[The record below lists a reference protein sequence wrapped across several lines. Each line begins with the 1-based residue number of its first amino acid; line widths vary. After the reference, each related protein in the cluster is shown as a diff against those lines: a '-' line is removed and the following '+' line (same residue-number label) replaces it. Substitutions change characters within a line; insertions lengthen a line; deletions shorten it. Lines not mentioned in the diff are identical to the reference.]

1 MTDTAGP
8 APLRGRLVGF
18 MVVPAIAA
26 ISPLLVLPLIS
37 RLAGDGGWAS
47 AVAGEAIGTFAAI
60 AIGYGWTAVGPALI
74 SIAPDDD
81 RRARLYRD
89 SIVVRLLLAAIVLPI
104 LAVVCWFVASPGSEL
119 LTVLMGVQGALIAL
133 SFTWYCAGVGDP
145 RTIIF
150 FDAVPRVVA
159 TALAAGAIL
168 LTGIVELY
176 PIAGILVT
184 LGGTTLFSARLLRR
198 HPGPWPPAR
207 EVPGLLRAGLPVA
220 VNDAALSAYSSVPAP
235 LVNVTA
241 LPSAAAGYAS
251 ADKMFKLGSVLPF
264 TLASAFQS
272 WVSEGD
278 PLDRRRRLR
287 VALGTHVAFGL
298 LGAVVLTVLGPWVSL
313 VMFGESAA
321 AGLDLVAAMGLV
333 FLFLSVRT
341 SMTRHVLFPAG
352 KARLVMTVTLVA
364 TAVGVPAMVAMAIV
378 IGPLGAALGYALTEG
393 LATLLL
399 WRPCALAMRDI
410 ASPPAR
416 REQDRTA

>member
-8 APLRGRLVGF
+8 APLRGRLLGF

-26 ISPLLVLPLIS
+26 ISPLLVLPLIA

-47 AVAGEAIGTFAAI
+47 AIAGEAIGTFAAI

-74 SIAPDDD
+74 SIAPDAD

-89 SIVVRLLLAAIVLPI
+89 SIVVRAL
-104 LAVVCWFVASPGSEL
+104 LAVVLLPVLVVVCWLVAHPGSEI

-133 SFTWYCAGVGDP
+133 TFTWYCAGVGDP
-145 RTIIF
+145 RTIIAY
-150 FDAVPRVVA
+150 DAIPRVVA

-184 LGGTTLFSARLLRR
+184 LGGTTLFSVRLLRR
-198 HPGPWPPAR
+198 HPGPWPPMR
-207 EVPGLLRAGLPVA
+207 EIPGLLRAGLPVA

-241 LPSAAAGYAS
+241 APSAAAGYAS

-278 PLDRRRRLR
+278 ADDRRRRLR
-287 VALGTHVAFGL
+287 VALGTHAAFGV
-298 LGAVVLTVLGPWVSL
+298 LGAVVLTTLGPWVSL
-313 VMFGESAA
+313 IMFGESAA
-321 AGLDLVAAMGLV
+321 SGIDLLAAMGLV
-333 FLFLSVRT
+333 FAFLSIRT

-352 KARLVMTVTLVA
+352 KAPLVMRATLVA
-364 TAVGVPAMVAMAIV
+364 TAIGVPAMIAMAIV

-399 WRPCALAMRDI
+399 WRPCVIALRDI
-410 ASPPAR
+410 TSPPAR
-416 REQDRTA
+416 EEQDRTA

>member
-8 APLRGRLVGF
+8 APLRGRLLGF

-26 ISPLLVLPLIS
+26 ISPLLVLPIIA

-47 AVAGEAIGTFAAI
+47 AIAGEAIGTFAAI

-74 SIAPDDD
+74 SIAPDAD

-89 SIVVRLLLAAIVLPI
+89 SIVVRALLAVLLLPVLV
-104 LAVVCWFVASPGSEL
+104 VVCWLIASPGSEI

-133 SFTWYCAGVGDP
+133 TFTWYCAGVGDP
-145 RTIIF
+145 RTIIAY
-150 FDAVPRVVA
+150 DAIPRVVA

-176 PIAGILVT
+176 PLAGILVT
-184 LGGTTLFSARLLRR
+184 LGGTTLFSVRLLRR
-198 HPGPWPPAR
+198 HPGPWPPPR
-207 EVPGLLRAGLPVA
+207 ELPGLLRAGLPVA

-235 LVNVTA
+235 LVNVSA

-272 WVSEGD
+272 WVGEGEAA
-278 PLDRRRRLR
+278 DRRRRLR
-287 VALGTHVAFGL
+287 VALATHAAFGV
-298 LGAVVLTVLGPWVSL
+298 LGAIVLTTLGPWVSL
-313 VMFGESAA
+313 IMFGESAA
-321 AGLDLVAAMGLV
+321 SGIDLLAAMGLV
-333 FLFLSVRT
+333 FAFLSIRT

-352 KARLVMTVTLVA
+352 KARLVMRATLVA
-364 TAVGVPAMVAMAIV
+364 TAVGVPAMIASAIA

-393 LATLLL
+393 LATILL
-399 WRPCALAMRDI
+399 WRPCAVALRDI

-416 REQDRTA
+416 EEQDRTA